1 MQRDGHDGVAFFV
14 GNEIEHTPAYGMRTL
29 FVVGIQDA
37 DEIVRT
43 AQKHKCDH
51 IYLGANQSFEPSDD
65 WDILIRA
72 VLNNKLYR
80 RLMVTLDFDVIH
92 SEWVLEGGYDEHDNF
107 ISMISVK
114 VPYIKQFNYNA
125 CIKVDDKDFA
135 ATNAGV
141 WTHRVHDLQNTKVFT
156 PWSKYT
162 QDKVI
167 ESDVQFEKRIKKL
180 GYSDYMLEKQ
190 KRDSNA

>member
-1 MQRDGHDGVAFFV
+1 MQRDGHDGIAFFI
-14 GNEIEHTPAYGMRTL
+14 GDEIEHSPAYGMRTL

-37 DEIVRT
+37 DEIIRT
-43 AQKHKCDH
+43 AQKYKCKH

-65 WDILIRA
+65 WDIL
-72 VLNNKLYR
+72 VKTLLKNKLYGR
-80 RLMVTLDFDVIH
+80 FMITLDFDVIH
-92 SEWVLEGGYDEHDNF
+92 SEWVLEGRYDEYDNF

-114 VPYIKQFNYNA
+114 VTYIKQFNYNA

-135 ATNAGV
+135 ATNPGV
-141 WTHRVHDLQNTKVFT
+141 WTHRVHDLQNTNVFT

-167 ESDVQFEKRIKKL
+167 ESDIQFEKRIKKL

-190 KRDSNA
+190 KRDSNV